1 VYVFDP
7 RHFILTPWGNP
18 KTGNYRAQFL
28 LDSVLDLKANLRG
41 MGSDLIIK
49 FGHPEGVLPGSAVL
63 LIIVFDWSHCSAK
76 YTSCVVHNSEV

>member
-1 VYVFDP
+1 MYVFDP

-41 MGSDLIIK
+41 LGSDLIIK
-49 FGHPEGVLPGSAVL
+49 LGQPESVLPGSAPPQME
-63 LIIVFDWSHCSAK
+63 
-76 YTSCVVHNSEV
+76 SESLRLEHVSGRIF